1 MAGSRIGITDWTE
14 TLAAMKTC
22 RDAMIKIAMSYPT
35 RDPIAR
41 EAGWLLKDI
50 DALAG
55 MITGKSDLWHTHRG

>member
-1 MAGSRIGITDWTE
+1 
-14 TLAAMKTC
+14 MKTC
-22 RDAMIKIAMSYPT
+22 RDAMIKIAINYPT

-41 EAGWLLKDI
+41 EASWLLKDI